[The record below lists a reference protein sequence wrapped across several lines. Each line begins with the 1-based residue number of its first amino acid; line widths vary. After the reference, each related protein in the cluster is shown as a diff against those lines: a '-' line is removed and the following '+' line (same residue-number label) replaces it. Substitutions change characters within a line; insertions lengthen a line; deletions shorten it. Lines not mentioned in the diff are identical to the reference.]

1 MARTIAAA
9 VAAIYW
15 PIFTTFSKGV
25 RGALA
30 LNFGQSGGANC
41 EQSCRHHPVH
51 FRAYSES
58 AESGQARDGLCY
70 AAVVETRDDR
80 QGLANKLERHEQLP
94 SSVIVGRALVEL
106 SAMLLRGI
114 AVPWF
119 RFSTNGALPGPAAA
133 RADRR
138 FIPLFRELLATLR
151 AHSVPVHLP
160 VESAEK
166 AAFYRGIV
174 GGLAVVRESIQTPN
188 MGPETIATHTI
199 PAGPC
204 SFTAG
209 EDVGAGPAKRA
220 RILAAAA
227 AAAAAWA
234 QRTGR
239 KTIVC
244 PAVRVSFLSRTKSAC
259 GNRTKEQIEQW
270 RAGAKCGSCTACAQ
284 EVFDVVYPAH

>member
-15 PIFTTFSKGV
+15 PIFTVFSKGV

-41 EQSCRHHPVH
+41 ETSCRHHPAH
-51 FRAYSES
+51 FS
-58 AESGQARDGLCY
+58 AGAVREGEDGECY
-70 AAVVETRDDR
+70 AAKVEDR
-80 QGLANKLERHEQLP
+80 ADRAGLAAKLDRHEQLP
-94 SSVIVGRALVEL
+94 ASVIVGRALVEI
-106 SAMLLRGI
+106 SATLLRG
-114 AVPWF
+114 AVVPWF
-119 RFSTNGALPGPAAA
+119 RFSTNGAVPGRAAA
-133 RADRR
+133 LADRR
-138 FIPLFRELLATLR
+138 FVPLLRELLSTLR
-151 AHSVPVHLP
+151 GKAIPVHFP

-166 AAFYRGIV
+166 AEFYREIV
-174 GGLAVVRESIQTPN
+174 GDIVTIRESIQTPN
-188 MGPETIATHTI
+188 MTPETIAAHSI
-199 PAGPC
+199 PAGAC

-209 EDVGAGPAKRA
+209 EGVGAGPNKRG

-244 PAVRVSFLSRTKSAC
+244 PAVRVSFLSRTKS
-259 GNRTKEQIEQW
+259 GRGSRTAGQVKQW
-270 RAGAKCGSCTACAQ
+270 RNGAKCGSCTACACPLM
-284 EVFDVVYPAH
+284 DIVYPAH

>member
-25 RGALA
+25 KGAVA

-41 EQSCRHHPVH
+41 QTSCRHHPLH
-51 FRAYSES
+51 F
-58 AESGQARDGLCY
+58 GDDKPRDGACY
-70 AAVVETRDDR
+70 AWIVEGRNDR
-80 QGLANKLERHEQLP
+80 QGLANKLKRHEQLP
-94 SSVIVGRALVEL
+94 ASVVVGRAIVEVG
-106 SAMLLRGI
+106 AMLLHGVSI
-114 AVPWF
+114 PWF
-119 RFSTNGALPGPAAA
+119 RFSTNGALPSPAAA
-133 RADRR
+133 KSDRR
-138 FIPLFRELLATLR
+138 FIPLFRELLEKLSAR
-151 AHSVPVHLP
+151 SVPVHLP

-166 AAFYRGIV
+166 AEFYRGIV

-188 MGPETIATHTI
+188 MGPETIENHPI

-209 EDVGAGPAKRA
+209 ENVGAGPAKRA

-259 GNRTKEQIEQW
+259 GSRTKEQIQDW

-284 EVFDVVYPAH
+284 EVFDIVYPAH